1 MYLVLQSPD
10 PLPAEAVSHI
20 GFAVGTFGKQE
31 IGANAVRM
39 MVSGLDGRQRC
50 EIDAYCQARRIDW
63 ALVPDRKLSDYGLL
77 AMDMDSTLI
86 TIECIDE
93 IADYAGLKAEVSAV
107 TEAAMRGEIKDF
119 KDSLKRRVALLK
131 GLDAGALEKVYAER
145 LRLSPGAEAMLEGA
159 RKAGL
164 KTLLVSGGFTFFTDK
179 LQERLGLDFT
189 SANLLDIDGGK
200 LTGKVRGEIIDA
212 QQKANAVADICAGL
226 HIPTSDVIVMGDGS
240 NDLKMMSLAGLS
252 IAYRAKPEVREKAS
266 LSFDFVGLDGLL
278 NLFP

>member
-1 MYLVLQSPD
+1 MYLVLQSPE

-20 GFAVGTFGKQE
+20 GFAVGAFGKQE
-31 IGANAVRM
+31 IGTNAVRM
-39 MVSGLDGRQRC
+39 MVSGLDGRQRR
-50 EIDAYCQARRIDW
+50 EIGAYCQARRIDW

-93 IADYAGLKAEVSAV
+93 IADYAGLKVEVSAV
-107 TEAAMRGEIKDF
+107 TEAAMHGEIKDF

-159 RKAGL
+159 HKAGL

-200 LTGKVRGEIIDA
+200 LTGKVRGEIINA

-226 HIPTSDVIVMGDGS
+226 HIPTSDAIVMGDGS

-252 IAYRAKPEVREKAS
+252 IAYRAKPVVREKAS